1 MTPDEMAPGP
11 LTSVSLDPELSTA
24 GSSTPGLVAPGTVV
38 AGIDVGGTKILGR
51 AFSVEEPTVVLAEA
65 LLPTPAGTD
74 AVLDTMTAVGET
86 LAKDPTVLD
95 RGGLAAVGVG
105 VPGLVTHQGVLR
117 FAPNLPGI
125 TELAV
130 GAALTDRLG
139 LAVSVDNDGNC
150 AMWCE
155 AVLGSARGAA
165 NAMLVTLGTGIGGGI
180 VLDGK
185 LYRGTNG
192 FAGEPGHMVVD
203 PVGPLCPCGR
213 RGCWER
219 FGSGTGLGRLGRE
232 AAEAG
237 RAASVIEAAGGDS
250 AAITGQHI
258 TAAALDGDA
267 EALVIFRD
275 FAWWVALGIANLVNI
290 LDLEIVVVGG
300 GVVAAGDVLIDP
312 IRESF
317 EGLVLAPA
325 HRPPITIVAATFG
338 PEAGSIGAGLLARE
352 QVS

>member
-1 MTPDEMAPGP
+1 MTPDATSTEPLAAEP
-11 LTSVSLDPELSTA
+11 LTPEPLTAEPLTA
-24 GSSTPGLVAPGTVV
+24 GPVV
-38 AGIDVGGTKILGR
+38 AGIDVGGTKVLGR
-51 AFSVEEPTVVLAEA
+51 AFSVDAPTVVLAEA
-65 LLPTPAGTD
+65 LLPTPSGTD
-74 AVLDTMTAVGET
+74 AVLATMTTVGET
-86 LAKDPTVLD
+86 LAKDPAVLD
-95 RGGLAAVGVG
+95 QGGLTAVGVG
-105 VPGLVTHQGVLR
+105 VPGLVTSEGVLR

-130 GAALTDRLG
+130 RTVLADRLG
-139 LAVSVDNDGNC
+139 VAVSVDNDGNC
-150 AMWCE
+150 AAWCE
-155 AVLGSARGAA
+155 AVLGSARGAT

-180 VLDGK
+180 VLGGK
-185 LYRGTNG
+185 LYRGSNG

-237 RAASVIEAAGGDS
+237 RAPSVLEAAGGDA

-258 TAAALDGDA
+258 TAAALAGAAD
-267 EALVIFRD
+267 ALVIFRD

-300 GVVAAGDVLIDP
+300 GLAGAGDVLLDP
-312 IRESF
+312 VRASF
-317 EGLVLAPA
+317 AGLVLAPA
-325 HRPPITIVAATFG
+325 HRPPIDIVAATFG

>member
-1 MTPDEMAPGP
+1 
-11 LTSVSLDPELSTA
+11 
-24 GSSTPGLVAPGTVV
+24 VV
-38 AGIDVGGTKILGR
+38 AGIDVGGTKVLGR
-51 AFSVEEPTVVLAEA
+51 AFSLDAPTVVLAQA
-65 LLPTPAGTD
+65 LLPTPTGTE
-74 AVLDTMTAVGET
+74 AVLDTMAAVSDA
-86 LAKDPTVLD
+86 LAKDPAVLD
-95 RGGLAAVGVG
+95 HGGLTAVGVG
-105 VPGLVTHQGVLR
+105 VPGLVTSQGALR
-117 FAPNLPGI
+117 FAPNLPGV

-130 GAALTDRLG
+130 GTVLTERLG
-139 LAVSVDNDGNC
+139 VAVSVDNDGNC
-150 AMWCE
+150 AAWCE

-185 LYRGTNG
+185 LYRGANG
-192 FAGEPGHMVVD
+192 FAAEPGHMVVD

-232 AAEAG
+232 AAQAG
-237 RAASVIEAAGGDS
+237 RAASVLEAAGGDL
-250 AAITGQHI
+250 AAITGQHV
-258 TAAALDGDA
+258 TSAARAGAADA
-267 EALVIFRD
+267 VAIFRD

-300 GVVAAGDVLIDP
+300 GVAHAGDVLIEP

-317 EGLVLAPA
+317 AGLVLAPA